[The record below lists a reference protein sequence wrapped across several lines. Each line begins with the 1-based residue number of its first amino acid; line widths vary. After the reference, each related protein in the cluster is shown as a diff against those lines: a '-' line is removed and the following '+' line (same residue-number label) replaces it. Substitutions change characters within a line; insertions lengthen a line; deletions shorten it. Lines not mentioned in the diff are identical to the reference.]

1 MFCKV
6 YVHITWDTASQ
17 FCILK
22 LKEQSIHHSLVLQE
36 NFLPWWESWINVLFL
51 KILRGEKND
60 TSQILNSKCY
70 L

>member
-1 MFCKV
+1 MKTENSATSEKPWLGAETSLGIFMMFCKV

-36 NFLPWWESWINVLFL
+36 TFLPW
-51 KILRGEKND
+51 
-60 TSQILNSKCY
+60 
-70 L
+70 